1 MRTEKLSINKVC
13 MVVCAAFF
21 LLSIVMPV
29 TIYFL
34 TQNVLALCC
43 GLLYAVF
50 VAGCMVAF
58 LAFVR
63 RKLTL
68 FSDALCKLLDD
79 MMSADQRKKTC
90 FIKSSTGF
98 PGSTKCCGKAKAVLQ
113 RNGPTCRN

>member
-58 LAFVR
+58 LAFGAPEIDAFFR
-63 RKLTL
+63 RLVQ
-68 FSDALCKLLDD
+68 A
-79 MMSADQRKKTC
+79 A
-90 FIKSSTGF
+90 
-98 PGSTKCCGKAKAVLQ
+98 
-113 RNGPTCRN
+113 